1 MYPDPFTTLRQLF
14 DWITVDFGDLN
25 KRITKVMTLKKIRQG
40 TRTCK
45 EFIQDFKQAAWNSG
59 YQGVPLIDEFKRALH
74 LKLCQRLME
83 AEAPPVTIDDW
94 YQQASTMDHTWRQS
108 QEEN

>member
-25 KRITKVMTLKKIRQG
+25 KRITKVMTLKKYAKEPEHAKNSYRTSSKLHG
-40 TRTCK
+40 T
-45 EFIQDFKQAAWNSG
+45 QDTRES
-59 YQGVPLIDEFKRALH
+59 PLH

-94 YQQASTMDHTWRQS
+94 YQQASTMDHTWHQS